1 MDTEMCPECRKYTEL
16 VSDRAAGDLVCSECG
31 LVLASRTVDETS
43 EWRTFS
49 NEAAGNDPERVG
61 GPDNPHLTG
70 GGLGTK
76 IAGVNGSDMP
86 AGVRSW
92 ATRAANPDKG
102 LISAFQ
108 QITAMVDRLV
118 LISSGVLP
126 AVIHSMSDVSF
137 CWWVQGLPHRS
148 NQGWQSPPTQ
158 SSLSMQKKSTCHH
171 HDLDLCVRTAPTRT
185 TRRWRT

>member
-1 MDTEMCPECRKYTEL
+1 MDSEMCPECRKYTEL

-108 QITAMVDRLV
+108 QITAMVDRSFV
-118 LISSGVLP
+118 ISNNLP
-126 AVIHSMSDVSF
+126 PARIHSLSDVSF
-137 CWWVQGLPHRS
+137 AFMGAGATSPH
-148 NQGWQSPPTQ
+148 QSRLAA
-158 SSLSMQKKSTCHH
+158 S
-171 HDLDLCVRTAPTRT
+171 
-185 TRRWRT
+185 